1 MIFDNRSQT
10 AIQAQLIQSIQKKE
24 NRVGLSDNGSKPI
37 QKITVVNVT
46 DDFHLAFR
54 HINTLAGLNEVL
66 EAHLIPILTPH
77 SIFYR
82 LRYPGRE
89 PEGNNRYTREDGV
102 VLDEYVQ
109 LRIGDLTNGGLIP
122 FIDEAI
128 EQMNRTIYSNQTLAP
143 LLGGDAPVG
152 LSEDGR
158 LLPRHY
164 LLGYIRASLCNLI
177 TQRPIQ
183 DVTVPEGNGYRLAA
197 NAADHF
203 INVEGA
209 RLEQIVTA
217 LTRSTVNVNGVWNRV
232 RTIHTP
238 LYHAEL
244 KIGGIENVRVYAP
257 IGSSLLSIVGA
268 AMH

>member
-1 MIFDNRSQT
+1 MKNRKQILVFNTWQSNYSLYLGNPSTVALMKAERQPKEPRRTDASPPQRAGLRSPRQRYASAPPQAGLSAPPQEKARMIFDNRSQT

-122 FIDEAI
+122 SLFIGVYKSKLMQPYHPKTDSGCD
-128 EQMNRTIYSNQTLAP
+128 RS
-143 LLGGDAPVG
+143 GGQW
-152 LSEDGR
+152 LS
-158 LLPRHY
+158 
-164 LLGYIRASLCNLI
+164 
-177 TQRPIQ
+177 
-183 DVTVPEGNGYRLAA
+183 
-197 NAADHF
+197 F
-203 INVEGA
+203 
-209 RLEQIVTA
+209 
-217 LTRSTVNVNGVWNRV
+217 
-232 RTIHTP
+232 
-238 LYHAEL
+238 
-244 KIGGIENVRVYAP
+244 GGKCR
-257 IGSSLLSIVGA
+257 GSF
-268 AMH
+268 H